1 MLGKLKKF
9 KLKNL
14 VTALTISA
22 IISTFIVGVFGF
34 FNMQALNTQVSD
46 MYSSYLI
53 PVADIGDIRTNFY
66 QIKALDIQSTLEH
79 ANDLASQIKPNR
91 DSIDKY
97 LSDLKKT
104 KTDAQETKDIK
115 DFELSYKFFSA
126 LWDTG
131 FANASPEVI
140 QQIQG
145 EENKLEASLKDLQT
159 HSEELALK
167 DKEICAAA
175 YSASERL
182 MIIVFALSI
191 AIFTVIAYIII
202 LVINKSS
209 KEMITTLQQIS
220 EGDFSVELNNNNEN
234 EFGLMNSA
242 LGKAV
247 LNISDMIKSVKG
259 TASNINMQ
267 AETLSAVSEE
277 MASSSENV
285 TASIQE
291 VSKSNEL
298 QSGDLFDINSKLSEF
313 SNRIENIVNSI
324 KAIDVNS
331 KNINRMANE
340 SDEKLGPLMEALND
354 LIISFQDFTGKMNTL
369 GIKLGKI
376 NDITS
381 YINNI
386 SEQTNLLALNAA
398 IEAAR
403 AGEQG
408 RGFSVVAEEIRKLA
422 EESKGSI
429 QNISQITADIKKD
442 TSELITGTNLM
453 NDNLIQQSTVIATSL
468 SSFKEIISAV
478 EIIIPEING
487 VTTAVSDL
495 DVEKNEITRKVSSTS
510 SLAEEISASSE
521 EMLASSEELSSS
533 SSEVAKSASILNDV
547 TEEMIAHVN
556 RFKLHE

>member
-1 MLGKLKKF
+1 MLDKLKKF

-14 VTALTISA
+14 VTSLTISA
-22 IISTFIVGVFGF
+22 IVSTFVVGAFGY
-34 FNMQALNTQVSD
+34 FNMWALNSQVSN
-46 MYSSYLI
+46 MYSEYLI
-53 PVADIGDIRTNFY
+53 PVADIGNIKSNFW
-66 QIKALDIQSTLEH
+66 QVKATSLASNLAH
-79 ANDLASQIKPNR
+79 SNDLSVQIKPYR
-91 DSIDKY
+91 DNIDKY
-97 LSDLKKT
+97 LSDLEKT
-104 KTDAQETKDIK
+104 KMDEQETKDLN
-115 DFELSYKFFSA
+115 DFKSSYSFFSDK
-126 LWDTG
+126 WDNP
-131 FANASPEVI
+131 NASWGDLK
-140 QQIQG
+140 QIQD
-145 EENKLEASLKDLQT
+145 EESKIENSLNNLQT

-167 DKEICAAA
+167 NKEMCATA

-182 MIIVFALSI
+182 MIIVFALSL
-191 AIFTVIAYIII
+191 AIFTLIAYIII

-209 KEMITTLQQIS
+209 GEMITTLQQVA
-220 EGDFSVELNNNNEN
+220 EGDFTVKLNNNSEN

-242 LGKAV
+242 LEKAI
-247 LNISDMIKSVKG
+247 LNISDMINNVKG

-267 AETLSAVSEE
+267 AETLSSVSEE

-291 VSKSNEL
+291 VSKSNES
-298 QSGDLFDINSKLSEF
+298 QSEDLFDINSKLNEF
-313 SNRIENIVNSI
+313 SNRIKNIVNAI

-331 KNINRMANE
+331 KNINTMANE
-340 SDEKLGPLMEALND
+340 SDEKLVPLMESLND
-354 LIISFQDFTGKMNTL
+354 LIISFQDFTQKMNTL
-369 GIKLGKI
+369 GAKLGKI
-376 NDITS
+376 NDITN

-429 QNISQITADIKKD
+429 QSISKITADIGND
-442 TSELITGTNLM
+442 TSELITGTNTM
-453 NDNLIQQSTVIATSL
+453 NNKLIEQSTVIATSL

-478 EIIIPEING
+478 ELIIPEINE
-487 VTTAVSDL
+487 VTTSVSDL
-495 DVEKNEITRKVSSTS
+495 DEEKSDIIEKVSSTS

-533 SSEVAKSASILNDV
+533 ASDVAKSASILNNV
-547 TEEMIAHVN
+547 TEEMIACVN
-556 RFKLHE
+556 RFILHES